1 MKSMVLIAAAAV
13 AFADALP
20 GNFMPGNF
28 LAVTPERQHAEV
40 AARYVKGVQQPIE
53 SPNLSG
59 STIQGCFKS
68 SGKLKF
74 MEIIEWNTIGS
85 CGNDLCRAKGY
96 EVGGTTG
103 GNQCWCGHKYPPKDD
118 LVDPKNCD
126 AGCTGYGEHACGG
139 IDFWTIYHTGITL
152 SVKYEDSPKKST
164 SSDTPQATHTSSSP
178 QETVVVTESPTSE
191 PDSEESS
198 GPNVAGIA
206 AGVVVGVVIIAAAI
220 GGGFLYMRRKR
231 NLEIEE
237 EHRRNA
243 AVNAFIGKPPRS
255 SGGTSTTD
263 SRMDP
268 VMAHRRMSDG
278 SIADNQDYSRR
289 ILRVTN
295 A

>member
-1 MKSMVLIAAAAV
+1 MKSMVLVAAAV
-13 AFADALP
+13 VALADALP
-20 GNFMPGNF
+20 GNFM
-28 LAVTPERQHAEV
+28 AVPWKHQHGEV
-40 AARYVKGVQQPIE
+40 AARYIKGVQQPIE
-53 SPNLSG
+53 PPTLTG

-74 MEIIEWNTIGS
+74 QKVIEWNTIGS
-85 CGNDLCRAKGY
+85 CGNDLCRAEGFK
-96 EVGGTTG
+96 VGGTTG
-103 GNQCWCGHKYPPKDD
+103 GNQCWCGDKYPPKED
-118 LVDPKNCD
+118 LVDAKNCD
-126 AGCTGYGEHACGG
+126 VGCTGFGEHACGG
-139 IDFWTIYHTGITL
+139 IDFWTIYHTGVTL
-152 SVKYEDSPKKST
+152 SVKYEDPPPKSTTSDSPKATETESR
-164 SSDTPQATHTSSSP
+164 PQQTII
-178 QETVVVTESPTSE
+178 VTESPTSQ
-191 PDSEESS
+191 PDSGNSGSS

-206 AGVVVGVVIIAAAI
+206 AGVVVGVVVIAALL
-220 GGGFLYMRRKR
+220 GGAFLYMRRKR
-231 NLEIEE
+231 NAEIEE

-255 SGGTSTTD
+255 SGGTSSMTD

>member
-1 MKSMVLIAAAAV
+1 MKSMVLVTAAV
-13 AFADALP
+13 VALADALP
-20 GNFMPGNF
+20 GNLMSVASKHEHG
-28 LAVTPERQHAEV
+28 EV

-53 SPNLSG
+53 PPTLSG
-59 STIQGCFKS
+59 STIQGCYKS
-68 SGKLKF
+68 SGKLEFQK
-74 MEIIEWNTIGS
+74 IIEWNTIGS
-85 CGNDLCRAKGY
+85 CGNDLCRAEGFK
-96 EVGGTTG
+96 VGGTTG
-103 GNQCWCGHKYPPKDD
+103 GNQCWCGNTYPPKDD
-118 LVDPKNCD
+118 LVDSKNCD
-126 AGCTGYGEHACGG
+126 VGCTGFGDHACGG
-139 IDFWTIYHTGITL
+139 IDFWTIYHTGVTL
-152 SVKYEDSPKKST
+152 SVKNDASPPKST
-164 SSDTPQATHTSSSP
+164 SSSDSPKATETESKP

-191 PDSEESS
+191 PESDSS

-206 AGVVVGVVIIAAAI
+206 AGVVVGVVVIASAI

-231 NLEIEE
+231 NQEIEE